1 MKTQPRCRTTYNMA
15 HQLGFDLPSRTA
27 LGRDAF
33 FVAPSN
39 AMALAMIDN
48 WQNWAG
54 RKLALTGPAGSGKTH
69 LAHVWADISGARIVS
84 ARDLPLADIPDLAT
98 GPVVVEDVPLIA
110 QDHNAQTALFH
121 LHNLVLAEGH
131 ALLLTGSP
139 AVSLWGMTLPDLTS
153 RLEGTTAVA
162 LDAPD
167 DALLSALLVKLLA
180 DRQLTP
186 KPDLIPYLLTRMD
199 RSFAA
204 AIDLIERLDAASIAL
219 KRPVTRAL
227 AAQVLDNGPASA

>member
-1 MKTQPRCRTTYNMA
+1 MA
-15 HQLGFDLPSRTA
+15 EQLGFDLPSRTA

-48 WQNWAG
+48 WQTWAG
-54 RKLALTGPAGSGKTH
+54 KKLALTGPAGSGKTH
-69 LAHVWADISGARIVS
+69 LTHVWADIAGAQIIAAS
-84 ARDLPLADIPDLAT
+84 DLTDADIPALAS
-98 GPVVVEDVPLIA
+98 GPVAVEDVPMIA
-110 QDHNAQTALFH
+110 HDTAAQTALFH

-131 ALLLTGSP
+131 PLLLTGAP
-139 AVSLWGMTLPDLTS
+139 PVPHWELTLPDLAS
-153 RLEGTTAVA
+153 RVAAATAVA
-162 LDAPD
+162 LDLPD

-186 KPDLIPYLLTRMD
+186 KPDLIPYLLSRMD

-204 AIDLIERLDAASIAL
+204 AIDLIDQLDTASIAL
-219 KRPVTRAL
+219 KRPVTRHL
-227 AAQVLDNGPASA
+227 AAQVLDKGAP

>member
-1 MKTQPRCRTTYNMA
+1 MA
-15 HQLGFDLPSRTA
+15 QQLGFDLPSRPA

-48 WQNWAG
+48 WHNWAG

-69 LAHVWADISGARIVS
+69 LAHVWADMAGAQIITAS
-84 ARDLPLADIPDLAT
+84 ALSQADIPDLAG
-98 GPVVVEDVPLIA
+98 GPIAVEDIPLIA
-110 QDHNAQTALFH
+110 QDSAAQTALFH

-131 ALLLTGSP
+131 ALLLTGEAP
-139 AVSLWGMTLPDLTS
+139 VAQWALTLPDLKS
-153 RLEGTTAVA
+153 RIQGATAVA

-227 AAQVLDNGPASA
+227 AAQVLDNDPPTA